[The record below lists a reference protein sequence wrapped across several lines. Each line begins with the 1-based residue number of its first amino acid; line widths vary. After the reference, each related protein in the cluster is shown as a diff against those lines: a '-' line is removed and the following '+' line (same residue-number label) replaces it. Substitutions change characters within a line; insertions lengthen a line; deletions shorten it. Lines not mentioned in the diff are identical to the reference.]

1 MLAFIRQQE
10 GGENEESKKFHSTDS
25 LRFSD
30 WFVHLAGCFF
40 MGAL

>member
-1 MLAFIRQQE
+1 MLAFITQQE
-10 GGENEESKKFHSTDS
+10 GGENEASKKFPSTDR

-40 MGAL
+40 MGVL